1 MNPRVSITSTVKVS
15 RRRIRDSNGIPPTQK
30 RKPLVA
36 WFDGI
41 EEQQMP
47 SNPIVLLKEKEEKKN
62 RTVSIQLQSNL
73 LIFIVKHESEIQT
86 KTHQRKPKPQ

>member
-1 MNPRVSITSTVKVS
+1 M
-15 RRRIRDSNGIPPTQK
+15 
-30 RKPLVA
+30 A

-47 SNPIVLLKEKEEKKN
+47 SNPIVFLKEKEEKKN
-62 RTVSIQLQSNL
+62 RTVSIQLQPNL

-86 KTHQRKPKPQ
+86 KTIKENQIYIKTNKKTKTPISKINIINSPFNTAQDNKEP

>member
-1 MNPRVSITSTVKVS
+1 M
-15 RRRIRDSNGIPPTQK
+15 
-30 RKPLVA
+30 A

-47 SNPIVLLKEKEEKKN
+47 SNPIVFLKEKEEKKN

-73 LIFIVKHESEIQT
+73 LIFMVKHESEIQT
-86 KTHQRKPKPQ
+86 KTIKENQIYIKTNKKTKTPISKINIINSPFNTAQDNKEP

>member
-47 SNPIVLLKEKEEKKN
+47 SNPIVFLKEKEEKKI
-62 RTVSIQLQSNL
+62 VQSQFN
-73 LIFIVKHESEIQT
+73 SSQT
-86 KTHQRKPKPQ
+86 YSYSWSNMNQKFRQKLSKKTKYI

>member
-1 MNPRVSITSTVKVS
+1 M
-15 RRRIRDSNGIPPTQK
+15 
-30 RKPLVA
+30 A

-47 SNPIVLLKEKEEKKN
+47 SNPIVFLKEKEEKKN

-86 KTHQRKPKPQ
+86 KTIKENQIYIKTNKKTKTPISKINIISSPFNTAQDNKEP

>member
-1 MNPRVSITSTVKVS
+1 M
-15 RRRIRDSNGIPPTQK
+15 
-30 RKPLVA
+30 A

-47 SNPIVLLKEKEEKKN
+47 SNPIVFLKEKEEKKN

-86 KTHQRKPKPQ
+86 KTHQRKPNIYKDKQENQNPNKQNKHY

>member
-1 MNPRVSITSTVKVS
+1 M
-15 RRRIRDSNGIPPTQK
+15 
-30 RKPLVA
+30 A

-47 SNPIVLLKEKEEKKN
+47 SNPIVFLKEKVENKN

-86 KTHQRKPKPQ
+86 KTIKENQIYIKTNKKTKTPISKINIINSPFNTAQDNKEP

>member
-1 MNPRVSITSTVKVS
+1 M
-15 RRRIRDSNGIPPTQK
+15 
-30 RKPLVA
+30 A

-86 KTHQRKPKPQ
+86 KTIKENQIYIKTNKKTKTPISKINIINSPFNTAQNNKES

>member
-1 MNPRVSITSTVKVS
+1 M
-15 RRRIRDSNGIPPTQK
+15 
-30 RKPLVA
+30 A

-47 SNPIVLLKEKEEKKN
+47 SNPIVFLKEKEEKKN

-86 KTHQRKPKPQ
+86 KTIKENQIYIKTNKKTKTPISKINIINSPFNTAQDNKEP

>member
-1 MNPRVSITSTVKVS
+1 M
-15 RRRIRDSNGIPPTQK
+15 
-30 RKPLVA
+30 A

-47 SNPIVLLKEKEEKKN
+47 SNPIVFLKEKVEKKN

-86 KTHQRKPKPQ
+86 KTIKENQIYIKTNKKTKTPISKINIINSPFNTAQNNKES

>member
-1 MNPRVSITSTVKVS
+1 M
-15 RRRIRDSNGIPPTQK
+15 
-30 RKPLVA
+30 A

-47 SNPIVLLKEKEEKKN
+47 SNPIVFLEEKEEKKN

-73 LIFIVKHESEIQT
+73 LIFMIKHESEIQT
-86 KTHQRKPKPQ
+86 KTIKENQNPNKQNKHY

>member
-1 MNPRVSITSTVKVS
+1 M
-15 RRRIRDSNGIPPTQK
+15 
-30 RKPLVA
+30 A

-86 KTHQRKPKPQ
+86 KTIKENQIYIKTNKKTKTPISKINIINSPFNTAQDNKEP

>member
-1 MNPRVSITSTVKVS
+1 M
-15 RRRIRDSNGIPPTQK
+15 
-30 RKPLVA
+30 A

-47 SNPIVLLKEKEEKKN
+47 SNPIVFLKEKEEKKN

-86 KTHQRKPKPQ
+86 KTIKENQIYKDKQENQNPNKQNKHY